1 MSRAF
6 ATAASLS
13 ALLYVAACTTSDVLE
28 PSAIAAPTAA
38 ITGSTTT
45 PDVAADAAESDAL
58 AVTPTGQLPP
68 SSVQTAAIAGQARI
82 HFAPIVGSTVEAV
95 TPLTEQLALRVRESG
110 IAIARSGEPGTTHL
124 LKGYLSAITEGRD
137 TTVIYVWDVL
147 DPAGNRL
154 HRIQGQQK
162 VSGGAGSGWAA
173 VSPDAM
179 RAVADTTASQLAV
192 WLSARAG

>member
-6 ATAASLS
+6 ATAACLS
-13 ALLYVAACTTSDVLE
+13 ALLFAAACTTSDVLE
-28 PSAIAAPTAA
+28 PSAIIAPSNGV
-38 ITGSTTT
+38 TGST
-45 PDVAADAAESDAL
+45 PGSEGAAVAEGLAAAP
-58 AVTPTGQLPP
+58 AQFPP
-68 SSVQTAAIAGQARI
+68 SNVQTAAIAGQARI
-82 HFAPIVGSTVEAV
+82 YFAPIVGSTVEAV

-124 LKGYLSAITEGRD
+124 LKGYLSAITEGPD

-147 DPAGNRL
+147 DTAGNRL

-162 VSGGAGSGWAA
+162 VSGGSGSGWAA
-173 VSPDAM
+173 VPPEAM
-179 RAVADTTASQLAV
+179 RAVADTTAGELAA

>member
-13 ALLYVAACTTSDVLE
+13 ALLCVAACTTSDVLE
-28 PSAIAAPTAA
+28 PSAIAAPTST

-45 PDVAADAAESDAL
+45 QDVAADASAADAL
-58 AVTPTGQLPP
+58 AAPPSGPLPP

-162 VSGGAGSGWAA
+162 VSGGSGTGWAA
-173 VSPDAM
+173 VSPNAM
-179 RAVADTTASQLAV
+179 RAVADATASELAA

>member
-1 MSRAF
+1 MSRAL

-13 ALLYVAACTTSDVLE
+13 ALLCAAACTTSDVLE
-28 PSAIAAPTAA
+28 PSAIVGPASA

-45 PDVAADAAESDAL
+45 PNAPTEASASDAL
-58 AVTPTGQLPP
+58 AAASSGELPP
-68 SSVQTAAIAGQARI
+68 SSVRTAAIAGPARI

-95 TPLTEQLALRVRESG
+95 TPLTEQLTLRVRESG

-154 HRIQGQQK
+154 HRIQGQRK
-162 VSGGAGSGWAA
+162 VSGGTGTGWTA

-179 RAVADTTASQLAV
+179 RAVADTTASELAA

>member
-1 MSRAF
+1 MSRAL
-6 ATAASLS
+6 ATAACLC
-13 ALLYVAACTTSDVLE
+13 ALLLAAACTTSDVLE
-28 PSAIAAPTAA
+28 PSAIAGQTAG
-38 ITGSTTT
+38 ITGSTTS
-45 PDVAADAAESDAL
+45 PDSTQDANAGDAV
-58 AVTPTGQLPP
+58 VTAPAGQLPP
-68 SSVQTAAIAGQARI
+68 ANVQTAAIAGQPRI
-82 HFAPIVGSTVEAV
+82 YFAPIVGSTVEAV

-162 VSGGAGSGWAA
+162 VSGGAGTGWAA
-173 VSPDAM
+173 VSPETM
-179 RAVADTTASQLAV
+179 RAVADTTAVQLAE

>member
-1 MSRAF
+1 MSRAL

-13 ALLYVAACTTSDVLE
+13 ALLCAAACTTSDVLE
-28 PSAIAAPTAA
+28 PSAIAGSSAA
-38 ITGSTTT
+38 ITNSTTSG
-45 PDVAADAAESDAL
+45 DASDAGDAAA
-58 AVTPTGQLPP
+58 APFGQMPQP
-68 SSVQTAAIAGQARI
+68 GAQAAAIAGQARI

-124 LKGYLSAITEGRD
+124 LKGYLSALTEGKD

-162 VSGGAGSGWAA
+162 VSGGTGTGWTA
-173 VSPDAM
+173 VSAADM
-179 RAVADTTASQLAV
+179 RAVADTTASQLAA

>member
-6 ATAASLS
+6 ATAAGLS
-13 ALLYVAACTTSDVLE
+13 ALLLAAACTTSDVLE
-28 PSAIAAPTAA
+28 PTAIAQPTTP
-38 ITGSTTT
+38 ITGSTT
-45 PDVAADAAESDAL
+45 AAEPSAEGDAL
-58 AVTPTGQLPP
+58 ASAPAQMPP
-68 SSVQTAAIAGQARI
+68 SNVQTAAIAGQARVY
-82 HFAPIVGSTVEAV
+82 FAPIVGSTVEAV

-110 IAIARSGEPGTTHL
+110 IALARSGEPGTTHL

-137 TTVIYVWDVL
+137 TTIIYVWDVL

-162 VSGGAGSGWAA
+162 VSGGAGTGWAA

-179 RAVADTTASQLAV
+179 RAVADTTATQLAA

>member
-13 ALLYVAACTTSDVLE
+13 ALLLAAACTTSDVLE
-28 PSAIAAPTAA
+28 PSAIAAPTTT
-38 ITGSTTT
+38 ITGSTAATEIS
-45 PDVAADAAESDAL
+45 ADAVASDAL
-58 AVTPTGQLPP
+58 AAAPSGGLPP

-82 HFAPIVGSTVEAV
+82 YFAPIVGSTVEAV
-95 TPLTEQLALRVRESG
+95 TPLTEQLALRIRESG
-110 IAIARSGEPGTTHL
+110 ISIARSGEAGTTHL
-124 LKGYLSAITEGRD
+124 LKGYLSAMTEGRD

-179 RAVADTTASQLAV
+179 RAVADTTASQLAE
-192 WLSARAG
+192 WLSAGAG

>member
-6 ATAASLS
+6 ATAACLS
-13 ALLYVAACTTSDVLE
+13 ALLFAAACTTSDVLE
-28 PSAIAAPTAA
+28 PSAIVAPADGAAA
-38 ITGSTTT
+38 ST
-45 PDVAADAAESDAL
+45 PAEGLGGAPAQMS
-58 AVTPTGQLPP
+58 P
-68 SSVQTAAIAGQARI
+68 SNVQTAAIPGQARI
-82 HFAPIVGSTVEAV
+82 YFAPIVGSTVEAV

-124 LKGYLSAITEGRD
+124 LKGYLSAITEGPD

-147 DPAGNRL
+147 DTAGNRL

-162 VSGGAGSGWAA
+162 VSGGTGSGWTA
-173 VSPDAM
+173 VPPDAM
-179 RAVADTTASQLAV
+179 RAVADTTAAELAA

>member
-1 MSRAF
+1 MSRAL
-6 ATAASLS
+6 ATAASLA
-13 ALLYVAACTTSDVLE
+13 ALLCAAACTTSDVLE
-28 PSAIAAPTAA
+28 PSAIAGPAATITNSTAD
-38 ITGSTTT
+38 
-45 PDVAADAAESDAL
+45 PDLAADATTSDPL
-58 AVTPTGQLPP
+58 AATPSGQLPP
-68 SSVQTAAIAGQARI
+68 SSAQAAAIAGQARI

-124 LKGYLSAITEGRD
+124 LKGYLSALTEGKD

-162 VSGGAGSGWAA
+162 VSGGTGTGWTA
-173 VSPDAM
+173 VSAADM
-179 RAVADTTASQLAV
+179 RAVADTTASQLAA